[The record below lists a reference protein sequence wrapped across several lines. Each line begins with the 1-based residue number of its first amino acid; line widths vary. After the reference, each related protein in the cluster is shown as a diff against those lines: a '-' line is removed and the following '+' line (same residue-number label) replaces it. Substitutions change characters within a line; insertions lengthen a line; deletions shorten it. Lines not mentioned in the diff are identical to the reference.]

1 MLTVSGAQN
10 TQIENV
16 IFLNNSGRAL
26 FVQLKNVKIKEGK
39 FEQNSGAIFISATL
53 ASISNTEFI
62 NGDILINK
70 GIVNIANCELANN
83 QVFMFDQFI

>member
-1 MLTVSGAQN
+1 MGFEGTKQDIGVLTISGAQN

-26 FVQLKNVKIKEGK
+26 FVESENVGK

-53 ASISNTEFI
+53 AIISNTEFI
-62 NGDILINK
+62 ENLNGL
-70 GIVNIANCELANN
+70 
-83 QVFMFDQFI
+83 F